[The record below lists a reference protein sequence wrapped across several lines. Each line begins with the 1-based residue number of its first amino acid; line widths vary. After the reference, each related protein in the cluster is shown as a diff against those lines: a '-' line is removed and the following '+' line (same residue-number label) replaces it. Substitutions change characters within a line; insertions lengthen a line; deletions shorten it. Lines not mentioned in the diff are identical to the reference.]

1 MSQMRNNGDD
11 DRYSL
16 TPSIGRPDLEL
27 LMYAIPH
34 QQERLSP
41 TEQSSNFVHDVGC
54 TPTLHGIACPVS
66 TDRTFLFCIYFNHCH
81 KFSFPFLFLLF
92 LSLFKLSSYLFFN
105 FCFSIYFCLLPYL
118 VFFIFLSFIR

>member
-66 TDRTFLFCIYFNHCH
+66 TDRTFLLI
-81 KFSFPFLFLLF
+81 
-92 LSLFKLSSYLFFN
+92 
-105 FCFSIYFCLLPYL
+105 
-118 VFFIFLSFIR
+118 